1 MGTQGCTYTL
11 PCLLA
16 LAAPGPVARLASR
29 LMKER
34 RRMLRISRRRQPAT
48 RPAGARARWRKLGLV
63 LLAGLALSGLLSACA
78 GQAQVGGTE
87 IEVSAGD
94 EANGTATPG
103 QQFSSG
109 LELILLLTI
118 ITLVPTLLLM
128 MTSFT
133 RIIIVL
139 GFIRTALGVP
149 QLPPNQVLL
158 GLALFMT
165 IFIMAPV
172 WTEVNDE
179 AIQPLQAGEISQGEA
194 LNRASGPI
202 REFMFEQTR
211 ERDIALFMQMG
222 QLERPQSEADV
233 PTWVLIP
240 AYVISELKTAFQ
252 MGFLIFIPF
261 LIIDLIVS
269 STLMSMGMMML
280 PPVIVSLPFK
290 ILLFVMVDGWD
301 LIVKS
306 LVTSFG

>member
-1 MGTQGCTYTL
+1 V
-11 PCLLA
+11 LLA
-16 LAAPGPVARLASR
+16 LAA
-29 LMKER
+29 
-34 RRMLRISRRRQPAT
+34 
-48 RPAGARARWRKLGLV
+48 
-63 LLAGLALSGLLSACA
+63 LALITVLSAC
-78 GQAQVGGTE
+78 GGEAQVGGTAITISSGE
-87 IEVSAGD
+87 E
-94 EANGTATPG
+94 ETATTTPG

-109 LELILLLTI
+109 LELVLLLTI
-118 ITLVPTLLLM
+118 VSLVPTLLLM

-172 WTEVNDE
+172 WTEINED

-194 LNRASGPI
+194 LDRASGPM

-261 LIIDLIVS
+261 LVIDLIVS

>member
-1 MGTQGCTYTL
+1 MQL
-11 PCLLA
+11 V
-16 LAAPGPVARLASR
+16 PG
-29 LMKER
+29 
-34 RRMLRISRRRQPAT
+34 RRQPAT
-48 RPAGARARWRKLGLV
+48 RPAGARARWRKLGLL
-63 LLAGLALSGLLSACA
+63 LLAALALSGILSACA
-78 GQAQVGGTE
+78 GQAQVGSTE
-87 IEVSAGD
+87 IEVSAG
-94 EANGTATPG
+94 EETSSTTSTPG

-109 LELILLLTI
+109 LELVLLLTI

-172 WTEVNDE
+172 WTEVNEE

-194 LNRASGPI
+194 LNRAAGPI

>member
-1 MGTQGCTYTL
+1 M
-11 PCLLA
+11 
-16 LAAPGPVARLASR
+16 R
-29 LMKER
+29 ER
-34 RRMLRISRRRQPAT
+34 RRMHPTSCQTEDRGAKQPRPVTRRRRVLLIAL
-48 RPAGARARWRKLGLV
+48 AALALGLM
-63 LLAGLALSGLLSACA
+63 LSAC
-78 GQAQVGGTE
+78 GGEAQVGSTE
-87 IEVSAGD
+87 ITISAGD
-94 EANGTATPG
+94 EETTTTTTPG

-109 LELILLLTI
+109 LELVLLLTI
-118 ITLVPTLLLM
+118 ISLVPTLLLM

-172 WTEVNDE
+172 WTEINDE
-179 AIQPLQAGEISQGEA
+179 AVQPLQAGEIDQSEA
-194 LNRASGPI
+194 LDRASDPL

-222 QLERPQSEADV
+222 QLERPNSEADV

>member
-1 MGTQGCTYTL
+1 VCTYTL
-11 PCLLA
+11 PLAHCTGVTGALAVTARWLVKDRSRMHAMPEHREALTTLPAAARAGRKRRFAALA
-16 LAAPGPVARLASR
+16 LAA
-29 LMKER
+29 
-34 RRMLRISRRRQPAT
+34 
-48 RPAGARARWRKLGLV
+48 
-63 LLAGLALSGLLSACA
+63 LALGILFSAC
-78 GQAQVGGTE
+78 GGEAQIGATE
-87 IEVSAGD
+87 ITVSSG
-94 EANGTATPG
+94 EEETTTTTPG
-103 QQFSSG
+103 SQFSSG
-109 LELILLLTI
+109 LELVLLLTI

-139 GFIRTALGVP
+139 SFIRTALGVP

-165 IFIMAPV
+165 VFIMAPV
-172 WTEVNDE
+172 WTEINDD
-179 AIQPLQAGEISQGEA
+179 AVQPLQAGEISQQEA
-194 LNRASGPI
+194 LNRASGPL

-240 AYVISELKTAFQ
+240 AYIISELKTAFQ

>member
-1 MGTQGCTYTL
+1 MHSASEQSMIAGHER
-11 PCLLA
+11 PRRPKRRRLLFLVLAA
-16 LAAPGPVARLASR
+16 LAMSL
-29 LMKER
+29 
-34 RRMLRISRRRQPAT
+34 T
-48 RPAGARARWRKLGLV
+48 
-63 LLAGLALSGLLSACA
+63 LSAC
-78 GQAQVGGTE
+78 GGEAQVGSTE
-87 IEVSAGD
+87 ISISADG
-94 EANGTATPG
+94 EQTQTASTPG

-109 LELILLLTI
+109 LELVLLLTI

-128 MTSFT
+128 MTAFT

-172 WTEVNDE
+172 WTEINEE
-179 AIQPLQAGEISQGEA
+179 AIQPLQSGEITQREA
-194 LNRASGPI
+194 LDRGADPL

-222 QLERPQSEADV
+222 QLDRPNSEADV

>member
-1 MGTQGCTYTL
+1 VT
-11 PCLLA
+11 
-16 LAAPGPVARLASR
+16 
-29 LMKER
+29 
-34 RRMLRISRRRQPAT
+34 I
-48 RPAGARARWRKLGLV
+48 
-63 LLAGLALSGLLSACA
+63 
-78 GQAQVGGTE
+78 
-87 IEVSAGD
+87 SAG
-94 EANGTATPG
+94 EEQTTTATPG

-109 LELILLLTI
+109 LELVLLLTI
-118 ITLVPTLLLM
+118 ISLVPTLLLM

-165 IFIMAPV
+165 IFVMAPT
-172 WTEVNDE
+172 WTEINDE
-179 AIQPLQAGEISQGEA
+179 AVQPFQAGEIDQSEA
-194 LNRASGPI
+194 IERAVAPM

-222 QLERPQSEADV
+222 QLERPHSEADV

>member
-1 MGTQGCTYTL
+1 MVAA
-11 PCLLA
+11 LLDHG
-16 LAAPGPVARLASR
+16 APVLGLV
-29 LMKER
+29 KDR
-34 RRMLRISRRRQPAT
+34 RRMLSTTRCPETGPQPSCAP
-48 RPAGARARWRKLGLV
+48 RRWRKLGL
-63 LLAGLALSGLLSACA
+63 LALAALALITVLSAC
-78 GQAQVGGTE
+78 GGEAQVGGTAITISSGE
-87 IEVSAGD
+87 E
-94 EANGTATPG
+94 ETTTTTPG

-109 LELILLLTI
+109 LELVLLLTI
-118 ITLVPTLLLM
+118 VSLVPTLLLM

-172 WTEVNDE
+172 WTEINED

-194 LNRASGPI
+194 LDRASGPM
-202 REFMFEQTR
+202 RAFMFEQTR

-261 LIIDLIVS
+261 LVIDLIVS

>member
-1 MGTQGCTYTL
+1 MQSATGQLQIQSPRRPRYGRRVVVFVCAA
-11 PCLLA
+11 LA
-16 LAAPGPVARLASR
+16 L
-29 LMKER
+29 
-34 RRMLRISRRRQPAT
+34 
-48 RPAGARARWRKLGLV
+48 GA
-63 LLAGLALSGLLSACA
+63 LLSACGGEA
-78 GQAQVGGTE
+78 QIGQTQVT
-87 IEVSAGD
+87 ISAG
-94 EANGTATPG
+94 EEQTTTATPG

-109 LELILLLTI
+109 LELVLLLTI
-118 ITLVPTLLLM
+118 ISLVPTLLLM

-165 IFIMAPV
+165 IFVMAPT
-172 WTEVNDE
+172 WTEINDE
-179 AIQPLQAGEISQGEA
+179 AVQPFQAGEIDQSEA
-194 LNRASGPI
+194 IERAVAPM

-222 QLERPQSEADV
+222 QLERPHSEADV

>member
-1 MGTQGCTYTL
+1 MSAQGCTYTRVAVASHIASL
-11 PCLLA
+11 EA
-16 LAAPGPVARLASR
+16 DAAIANGFMR
-29 LMKER
+29 ER
-34 RRMLRISRRRQPAT
+34 RHMHSATAQLETQAPSRRWR
-48 RPAGARARWRKLGLV
+48 RGFVLIGAALVLGL
-63 LLAGLALSGLLSACA
+63 LLSAC
-78 GQAQVGGTE
+78 GGEAQVGQTQITINSGEEQNT
-87 IEVSAGD
+87 
-94 EANGTATPG
+94 TTTTTPG

-109 LELILLLTI
+109 LELVLLLTI

-172 WTEVNDE
+172 WTEINDE
-179 AIQPLQAGEISQGEA
+179 AVQPLQAGEISQREA
-194 LNRASGPI
+194 VDRAVVPL
-202 REFMFEQTR
+202 REFMFKQTR

>member
-1 MGTQGCTYTL
+1 MQA
-11 PCLLA
+11 PPDHRDS
-16 LAAPGPVARLASR
+16 LAALPATPRSRRKRRLA
-29 LMKER
+29 
-34 RRMLRISRRRQPAT
+34 T
-48 RPAGARARWRKLGLV
+48 LV
-63 LLAGLALSGLLSACA
+63 LAAIAFGVLLSAC
-78 GQAQVGGTE
+78 GGEAQIGGAE
-87 IEVSAGD
+87 ITVSSG
-94 EANGTATPG
+94 EEETAATTPG
-103 QQFSSG
+103 QQFSTG
-109 LELILLLTI
+109 LELVLLLTI

-139 GFIRTALGVP
+139 SFIRTALGVP

-165 IFIMAPV
+165 IFVMAPV
-172 WTEVNDE
+172 WTEINEDAV
-179 AIQPLQAGEISQGEA
+179 QPLQSGEISQQEA
-194 LNRASGPI
+194 LNRASDPL

-233 PTWVLIP
+233 PTWVLVP

>member
-1 MGTQGCTYTL
+1 MQSATGQL
-11 PCLLA
+11 QNQPSPRRWRRVLILAAAA
-16 LAAPGPVARLASR
+16 LAFGV
-29 LMKER
+29 
-34 RRMLRISRRRQPAT
+34 
-48 RPAGARARWRKLGLV
+48 
-63 LLAGLALSGLLSACA
+63 LLSAC
-78 GQAQVGGTE
+78 GGEAQVGQTE
-87 IEVSAGD
+87 ITISSSD
-94 EANGTATPG
+94 EQTTTTGG

-109 LELILLLTI
+109 LELVLLLTI
-118 ITLVPTLLLM
+118 ISLVPTLLLM

-172 WTEVNDE
+172 WGEINDE
-179 AIQPLQAGEISQGEA
+179 AVQPLQAGEITQGEA
-194 LNRASGPI
+194 IDRASEPL

-222 QLERPQSEADV
+222 QLDRPQSEADV

>member
-1 MGTQGCTYTL
+1 MENATAQL
-11 PCLLA
+11 HN
-16 LAAPGPVARLASR
+16 PGSAGSN
-29 LMKER
+29 R
-34 RRMLRISRRRQPAT
+34 RRHM
-48 RPAGARARWRKLGLV
+48 V
-63 LLAGLALSGLLSACA
+63 LLAAAALALGLLLSACGGEA
-78 GQAQVGGTE
+78 QIGQTQVT
-87 IEVSAGD
+87 VSSGEEEPA
-94 EANGTATPG
+94 TTTTTPG

-109 LELILLLTI
+109 LELVLLLTI

-165 IFIMAPV
+165 IFVMAPV
-172 WTEVNDE
+172 WTEINEE
-179 AIQPLQAGEISQGEA
+179 AIQPLQAGEITQGEA
-194 LNRASGPI
+194 VDRGAEPL

-222 QLERPQSEADV
+222 QLDRPQSEADV